1 MFKSVKGKSITDRMI
16 KDYIDYLIDSFP
28 ISEASRYNIKGK
40 KYIGSPSKYYFEAVE
55 QNTLIKWALQRRF
68 VFLNCQRWV
77 YSSFEKES

>member
-16 KDYIDYLIDSFP
+16 KNYIDYLIDSFL

-55 QNTLIKWALQRRF
+55 QKHPYQMGITAAF
-68 VFLNCQRWV
+68 CF
-77 YSSFEKES
+77 S